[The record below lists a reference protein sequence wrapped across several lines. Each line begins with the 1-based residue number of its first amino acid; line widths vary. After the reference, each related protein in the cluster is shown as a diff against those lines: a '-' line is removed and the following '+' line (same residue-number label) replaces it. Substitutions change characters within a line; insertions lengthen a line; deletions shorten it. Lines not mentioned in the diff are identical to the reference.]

1 MFIAN
6 FANADYCTFSND
18 EILDSCFL
26 DKCQKTTSSLGL
38 SKVQIILEKY
48 RSRSFT
54 KWTPFSCKIIQILG
68 CSSSDDSVN
77 SDCTGGTFKV
87 VVGSC
92 WTDSGGISSC
102 IGSVASGGNGG
113 NGSGSGSVYR
123 TLHNEL
129 SYARIL
135 IGSHLWSIRGQTYRW
150 RHHQNFFNS
159 LSYKT
164 NRFQVDVRLFS
175 NRSQMTSKR
184 G

>member
-1 MFIAN
+1 MDVNNLLSLFAFFHCHCYHYYYYYHYHHYYYHHYKYQYYYFHHFFFIAN

-54 KWTPFSCKIIQILG
+54 KRTPFSCKIIQILG

-77 SDCTGGTFKV
+77 SDCTGGTIKV

-92 WTDSGGISSC
+92 
-102 IGSVASGGNGG
+102 
-113 NGSGSGSVYR
+113 
-123 TLHNEL
+123 
-129 SYARIL
+129 
-135 IGSHLWSIRGQTYRW
+135 
-150 RHHQNFFNS
+150 
-159 LSYKT
+159 
-164 NRFQVDVRLFS
+164 
-175 NRSQMTSKR
+175 
-184 G
+184 